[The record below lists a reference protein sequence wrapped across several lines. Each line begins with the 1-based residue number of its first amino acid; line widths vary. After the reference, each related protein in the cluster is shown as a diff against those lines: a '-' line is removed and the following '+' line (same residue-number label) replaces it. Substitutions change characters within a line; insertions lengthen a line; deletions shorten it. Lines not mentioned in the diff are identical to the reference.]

1 MTQDEFLQQWN
12 TLKDAYQAWGRLVR
26 ATVEDGLTKSD
37 PSLDIASF
45 IKIPAHP
52 RLKTD
57 DSLLTKAFHR
67 NKGYTDPLNQIE
79 DKVGLRFVVLLTSEI
94 DKIERIIEAS
104 DLWTYSL
111 DRDFEA
117 DKESRPAE
125 FGYQSKHYV
134 LRAAKDVEY
143 DGIVVPQNT
152 PCEVQIRTLL
162 QHAHSELTHDNIY
175 KRDSAKEVSKDVQRA
190 VAKSMALIEAV
201 DDYFLHAVRA
211 LEEATKV
218 ERDALSALQ
227 KIYEEH
233 VGLPAIPTKTDQI
246 VLEAFR
252 SYLSVDLEKNIRA
265 MFLRYP
271 WIGNK
276 IIDRRSRDVIYRQA
290 WIIVVYY
297 SVYKDPYKTVEFWPF
312 PFENIRYIYS
322 DFGKNIN
329 NYV

>member
-1 MTQDEFLQQWN
+1 MTQDEFLQQWH
-12 TLKDAYQAWGRLVR
+12 TLKNAYRAWGRLIRV
-26 ATVEDGLTKSD
+26 TVEDGLTQSN

-45 IKIPAHP
+45 IKIPAEP
-52 RLKTD
+52 RLKED

-67 NKGYTDPLNQIE
+67 NKGYTDPFNQIE
-79 DKVGLRFVVLLTSEI
+79 DKIGLRFVVLLTSEI
-94 DKIERIIEAS
+94 DKIQKIIEAT

-134 LRAAKDVEY
+134 LRAAKEVEY

-175 KRDSAKEVSKDVQRA
+175 KRDSAKEVSKEVQRA

-218 ERDALSALQ
+218 ERDALLALQ
-227 KIYEEH
+227 KIYEKH
-233 VGLPAIPTKTDQI
+233 IGLPSIPTKTDQI

-252 SYLSVDLEKNIRA
+252 DYLTEDLGDSIEGLVK
-265 MFLRYP
+265 LKP
-271 WIGNK
+271 WIVEK
-276 IIDRRSRDVIYRQA
+276 IVDRRSRNVMYRQA
-290 WIIVVYY
+290 WIFLIYL
-297 SVYKDPYKTVEFWPF
+297 SVNKAPYKANRIWPF
-312 PFENIRYIYS
+312 TDKDINQIYV
-322 DFGKNIN
+322 DFGR
-329 NYV
+329 VMR

>member
-12 TLKDAYQAWGRLVR
+12 TLKDAYQAWGRLIRV
-26 ATVEDGLTKSD
+26 TVEDGLTKSD

-45 IKIPAHP
+45 IKIPAQP
-52 RLKTD
+52 RLKAD

-67 NKGYTDPLNQIE
+67 NKGYTDPFNQIE
-79 DKVGLRFVVLLTSEI
+79 DKVGLRFVVLLTTEI

-104 DLWTYSL
+104 DLWNYSL

-117 DKESRPAE
+117 DKESRPTE

-143 DGIVVPQNT
+143 EGIVVPQNT

-175 KRDSAKEVSKDVQRA
+175 KRDSAKEVSKEVQRA

-218 ERDALSALQ
+218 ERDALLGLQ
-227 KIYEEH
+227 KIYEQHIGMPSKPTKSDQMVLDAFREF
-233 VGLPAIPTKTDQI
+233 LSDDLAPAIEE
-246 VLEAFR
+246 L
-252 SYLSVDLEKNIRA
+252 LRA
-265 MFLRYP
+265 KP
-271 WIGNK
+271 WISQRIK
-276 IIDRRSRDVIYRQA
+276 DRANRNVIYRQA
-290 WIIVVYY
+290 WILLIYY
-297 SVYKDPYKTVEFWPF
+297 SVNKHHYKTTNYWPF
-312 PFENIRYIYS
+312 NNDDIRQIYV
-322 DFGKNIN
+322 DFGKAMR
-329 NYV
+329 

>member
-12 TLKDAYQAWGRLVR
+12 TLKDAYRAWGRLIRV
-26 ATVEDGLTKSD
+26 TVEDGLINSD

-45 IKIPAHP
+45 IKIPANP
-52 RLKTD
+52 RLKAD

-67 NKGYTDPLNQIE
+67 NKGYTDPFNQIE

-104 DLWTYSL
+104 DLWAYSL

-218 ERDALSALQ
+218 ERDALLALQ
-227 KIYEEH
+227 NIYEKH
-233 VGLPAIPTKTDQI
+233 VGLPSIPTKTDQI

-252 SYLSVDLEKNIRA
+252 DYLTEDLGASIEALLQLK
-265 MFLRYP
+265 P
-271 WIGNK
+271 WIVTR
-276 IIDRRSRDVIYRQA
+276 IVERRSRNVIYRQA
-290 WIIVVYY
+290 WILLIYF
-297 SVYKDPYKTVEFWPF
+297 SVNKTPYKTNKIWPF
-312 PFENIRYIYS
+312 TDDEISQIYV
-322 DFGKNIN
+322 DFGRVIR
-329 NYV
+329 

>member
-12 TLKDAYQAWGRLVR
+12 TLKDAYRAWGRLIRV
-26 ATVEDGLTKSD
+26 TVEDGLINSD

-45 IKIPAHP
+45 IKIPANP
-52 RLKTD
+52 RLKAD

-67 NKGYTDPLNQIE
+67 NKGYTDPFNQIE

-94 DKIERIIEAS
+94 DKIEKIIEAS

-134 LRAAKDVEY
+134 LRAANDVEY

-211 LEEATKV
+211 LEAATQV
-218 ERDALSALQ
+218 ERNALLALQ
-227 KIYEEH
+227 KIYEKH
-233 VGLPAIPTKTDQI
+233 IGLPSIPTKTDQI

-252 SYLSVDLEKNIRA
+252 DYLTENLGDLIEELLSSK
-265 MFLRYP
+265 P
-271 WIGNK
+271 WVVNK

-290 WIIVVYY
+290 WILLIYLA
-297 SVYKDPYKTVEFWPF
+297 VYKIPYKANKIWPF
-312 PFENIRYIYS
+312 TDDEIRQIYV
-322 DFGKNIN
+322 DFGKVMN
-329 NYV
+329 

>member
-1 MTQDEFLQQWN
+1 MTQDEFLQHWN
-12 TLKDAYQAWGRLVR
+12 AQKDAYRAWGRLVR
-26 ATVEDGLTKSD
+26 FEVESRLSKVT
-37 PSLDIASF
+37 PALDLGSF
-45 IKIPAHP
+45 IKIPAKP
-52 RLKTD
+52 RLKED

-67 NKGYTDPLNQIE
+67 NKAYTDPFNQIE
-79 DKVGLRFVVLLTSEI
+79 DKVGVRFVVLLTSEI
-94 DKIERIIEAS
+94 EKIQQVIEAS

-111 DRDFEA
+111 DKDFEA

-143 DGIVVPQNT
+143 EGFIVLQNT
-152 PCEVQIRTLL
+152 SCEVQIRTLL

-175 KRDSAKEVSKDVQRA
+175 KRESTKEVSKDVQRT

-218 ERDALSALQ
+218 ERDALLALQ
-227 KIYEEH
+227 QIYEKH
-233 VGLPAIPTKTDQI
+233 IGLPSIPTKTDQI

-252 SYLSVDLEKNIRA
+252 DYLTEDLGAAIENLLELK
-265 MFLRYP
+265 P
-271 WIGNK
+271 WIINK
-276 IIDRRSRDVIYRQA
+276 IIDKRSRDVIYRQA
-290 WIIVVYY
+290 WIILIYFT
-297 SVYKDPYKTVEFWPF
+297 VYKDPYKTVEFWPF
-312 PFENIRYIYS
+312 PYESIRYIYS
-322 DFGKNIN
+322 DFGKSIN